1 MVLRGPDLEDYLPG
15 YAPSIGVIMRRFL
28 FLVALVLVILGAV
41 DVVSTMTFTR
51 NAVLTR
57 ATVTA
62 VEERS
67 GPPKP
72 TQNTPL
78 HVSFV
83 LPDNTAHA
91 AIARL
96 PLLQKIQQGDQIF
109 LLVNPKEPQDV
120 RLPLI
125 SELWA
130 RPLAYL
136 LSGMILIAV
145 LVLFKGPIRPNY
157 APGVKS

>member
-1 MVLRGPDLEDYLPG
+1 
-15 YAPSIGVIMRRFL
+15 MRKL
-28 FLVALVLVILGAV
+28 IIVVALLLIGIGAV
-41 DVVSTMTFTR
+41 DVISTVSFTR
-51 NAVLTR
+51 EAVLTR
-57 ATVTA
+57 ATVTS
-62 VEERS
+62 VELRP

-83 LPDNTAHA
+83 LPDNTSHA

-96 PLLQKIQQGDQIF
+96 PLLQKIEQGDQIF
-109 LLVNPKEPQDV
+109 LLVNPQDPQDV
-120 RLPLI
+120 RLPLV

-136 LSGMILIAV
+136 LSGTVLMV
-145 LVLFKGPIRPNY
+145 FLVLFKGPIRPKY
-157 APGVKS
+157 AGAAKS